1 MLLLASQIL
10 HCWLKTSSFYSSKY
24 SLPSSWQHPLEQ
36 VKVWPINILPGGMR
50 TSPDPNRDKYKL
62 LQKSLFPGKSKKL
75 LSTTPAYSVLK
86 RFPVFLCLNLH
97 LFFTQIVWFL
107 CRNLPV
113 QEKREFG
120 KTDSRN
126 IQMLQLYSTETVLE
140 ASQHHPATHSLNVSG
155 WTCERIYNG

>member
-86 RFPVFLCLNLH
+86 RFLVFLCLNLH

-113 QEKREFG
+113 QEKRRIWQNWLQEY
-120 KTDSRN
+120 TDAAAVFNRN
-126 IQMLQLYSTETVLE
+126 CFRSQSTPPCN
-140 ASQHHPATHSLNVSG
+140 SQFK
-155 WTCERIYNG
+155 C